1 MIEVEL
7 KAKLEKD
14 EILNFIRKLEDL
26 GFKRIIK
33 KEETD
38 IYYNGI
44 DRDFRKTDE
53 ALRIR
58 KSVNMDG
65 IDNMDIKYVRYYLTY
80 KGPKM
85 DNISKTREELE
96 VQVSDGETTKKILE
110 KLGFKPVKPI
120 VKIREIY
127 KRDDIEISID
137 EVKDVGNYV
146 EFEKI
151 VEFTSEKENAINELI
166 NLMKSLNISKDKLIK
181 TSYLELRDKNE

>member
-7 KAKLEKD
+7 KVAFKRENLP
-14 EILNFIRKLEDL
+14 NFIRKLEDL

-33 KEETD
+33 KKETD
-38 IYYNGI
+38 TYFNGI

-53 ALRIR
+53 ALRVRESINLD
-58 KSVNMDG
+58 KG
-65 IDNMDIKYVRYYLTY
+65 YVRYYITY

-85 DNISKTREELE
+85 DKISKTREEIE
-96 VQVSDGETTKKILE
+96 VQVSNGDDAKKIFE

-127 KRDDIEISID
+127 KRDGIEISID
-137 EVKDVGNYV
+137 DVENVGTYI

-151 VEFTSEKENAINELI
+151 VKSESEKSDAINNLL
-166 NLMKSLNISKDKLIK
+166 NLMKSLNISKNNLIK
-181 TSYLELRDKNE
+181 TSYLELRDNYEK